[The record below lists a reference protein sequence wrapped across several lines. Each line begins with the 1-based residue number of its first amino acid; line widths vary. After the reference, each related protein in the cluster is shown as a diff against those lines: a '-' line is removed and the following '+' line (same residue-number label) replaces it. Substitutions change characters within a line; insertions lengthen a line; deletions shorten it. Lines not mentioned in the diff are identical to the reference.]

1 MTIHF
6 ELRKKIIGL
15 LQNNARLSEQE
26 MADRLQSDPATV
38 ATILSDLEKE
48 KVIIG
53 YHALINDELSGN
65 GEVKALIEVQ
75 VLPERDGGFDRVAR
89 TICRFSEVSSVYLV
103 SGQYDLRVEVAG
115 DSLQEVALFVSSRLA
130 PIEGVQSTATHFLL
144 KKYKDA
150 GFTVEK
156 DEHYERLKISP

>member
-1 MTIHF
+1 MTHI
-6 ELRKKIIGL
+6 ELRRKIIKL
-15 LQNNARLSEQE
+15 LQQNARLNNEE
-26 MADRLQSDPATV
+26 IAERLQSDPQTV
-38 ATILSDLEKE
+38 AELIAELEDE
-48 KVIIG
+48 KIIIG

-89 TICRFSEVSSVYLV
+89 AISRFNEVRSVYLV
-103 SGQYDLRVEVAG
+103 SGQYDLRVEVEG
-115 DSLQEVALFVSSRLA
+115 ESLQQLAFFVSSRLA

-144 KKYKDA
+144 KKYKDS

-156 DEHYERLKISP
+156 DEDYERLKISP